1 MLVLGRTWGRKNIYK
16 VYLESGMDMLDAD
29 CTGQQTLALY
39 AQPCPNLAQSQTCF
53 VCNCDCDD
61 EVNVCRNR
69 GRRRSLTRNMQDT
82 HSVCRDCLPELLRR
96 GNPMC
101 GICREQIDPDFIFQ
115 VDQAQRPALHEAI
128 AEGEHAVVFDHNAA
142 FSEEVILGE
151 LEANGPQVEF
161 FSFILPEGTLPFFS
175 DWQFWSVNRAS
186 WWRPENIPKHPEVLW
201 NHLSSEMADASYS
214 MPHCIN
220 SLHFLALRGYHDEF
234 VKLLETYWQFAEA
247 GVIDAD
253 RIDWA
258 LPRILFDLF
267 SLTEQIPF
275 NNNDDRTRNILFL
288 LEEREVDFEYPIY
301 FGLSTLEMTARET
314 WGRLDLILEF
324 CKLHKDSL
332 FGERNQRH
340 WLKFRSSNS
349 YTLLHFLMENPPEE
363 IMSSNESVMERYAER
378 DNWLIATAMEDFLAI
393 FGSAPSPEHD
403 LFLNHKNHQGK
414 KALEM
419 ALSDPPEVSSI
430 QPRQT
435 VNASLMEW
443 QMKSRRVSIFVNYL
457 YNLDFPL
464 QVDVSKAIRYYMTFM
479 QDIMSHLFSYEGLP
493 YSRNHYGKILSYMCG
508 PVKKLIQTH
517 IKFVENFGTC
527 AEEIDLVE
535 ILVHMV
541 RVQHLE
547 SVSLVVSELVTP
559 SNINRS
565 VVIKGCAVTA
575 LESVD
580 YCPVDI
586 SHSSR
591 QDMRD
596 FLIRN
601 GARAPNYWS

>member
-1 MLVLGRTWGRKNIYK
+1 
-16 VYLESGMDMLDAD
+16 
-29 CTGQQTLALY
+29 
-39 AQPCPNLAQSQTCF
+39 
-53 VCNCDCDD
+53 
-61 EVNVCRNR
+61 
-69 GRRRSLTRNMQDT
+69 
-82 HSVCRDCLPELLRR
+82 
-96 GNPMC
+96 MC

-115 VDQAQRPALHEAI
+115 VDEAERPALHEAI
-128 AEGEHAVVFDHNAA
+128 AEGEQAMAFDYNAA
-142 FSEEVILGE
+142 FSEQVLLAGLDPMEFIVWQEQTMTL
-151 LEANGPQVEF
+151 PQGV
-161 FSFILPEGTLPFFS
+161 LPFFS

-186 WWRPENIPKHPEVLW
+186 WWRPENIPKYPEVLW
-201 NHLSSEMADASYS
+201 NHLSSGMADASYS

-220 SLHFLALRGYHDEF
+220 SLHFLALHGYHDEF
-234 VKLLETYWQFAEA
+234 VKLLETYWQCAQA

-267 SLTEQIPF
+267 SLSEQIPF

-288 LEEREVDFEYPIY
+288 LEEQEVDFEYPIY

-314 WGRLDLILEF
+314 WGRLDLIVEF

-419 ALSDPPEVSSI
+419 ALSDPPEISSI
-430 QPRQT
+430 KPRQT
-435 VNASLMEW
+435 NSLSLLEW
-443 QMKSRRVSIFVNYL
+443 QIKSRRVSIFVNYL
-457 YNLDFPL
+457 YGLDFPL
-464 QVDVSKAIRYYMTFM
+464 LNDVSKGIRYYMTFM
-479 QDIMSHLFSYEGLP
+479 ENIMSHLISDEALP
-493 YSRNHYGKILSYMCG
+493 YGYERNHYGEILSYMCG

-547 SVSLVVSELVTP
+547 SVSVVVSELVTR
-559 SNINRS
+559 SDINKS
-565 VVIKGCAVTA
+565 VVIEGRAVTA

-586 SHSSR
+586 SHLSR

-601 GARAPNYWS
+601 GARAPNYWY